1 MYNTQYIH
9 ISVGYP
15 MNIVCN
21 GYVQSGLGY
30 LPSWMFGGKVHT
42 VNSTVAAYAED
53 AEKDRLAGRG

>member
-1 MYNTQYIH
+1 MGSQVNKE
-9 ISVGYP
+9 
-15 MNIVCN
+15 CN
-21 GYVQSGLGY
+21 GGAYEGLEY